1 MKDNDTTARDQW
13 SGRIGFILAAAGSAI
28 GLGNIWGFPY
38 KTGVNGGGLFVLIY
52 LFCILFIGLPVVIAE
67 IMIGRNTQKSPIA
80 AFAQYSSKRSP
91 WCLVGVLGVV
101 CSVVIMSYYSMIAG
115 WTLNYCFKSLFRCFD
130 GKNFQEVTQLFK
142 NLQGTTWEQLIW
154 HIVFMGM
161 TVGILYGGIKNG
173 IEKWSKILMPILFLL
188 MIGLVLYS
196 FIFLFQGTVQSLR
209 FTFLPKGPLKP
220 EAIFKAVGQAFFTLS
235 LGMGTMLTYGSYLD
249 KKSDIPKASVWICG
263 LDTFI
268 ALIACVVV
276 FPIIF
281 QNNAEPTGGPGLVFE
296 SLPVLFNT
304 IPGGM
309 FFGAAFFLLLVFAA
323 LTSAISITE
332 VSIAF
337 VIDHFHFSRKKMSI
351 IIGIL
356 VCLAG
361 FPCIHQTYFGWMEYL
376 TDLALPLGGIF
387 ISLFVG
393 WKMPKKVTF
402 EEFTIGNN
410 LAKMYPV
417 WLFLVRVFIPIIL
430 TIFMLN
436 MFNIIP
442 TESINA
448 FFGFGN

>member
-1 MKDNDTTARDQW
+1 MKDNDTTVRDQW

-28 GLGNIWGFPY
+28 GLGNIWAFPY
-38 KTGVNGGGLFVLIY
+38 KTGINGGGLFVLIY

-67 IMIGRNTQKSPIA
+67 IMIGRSTQKSPIA
-80 AFAQYSSKRSP
+80 AFRQYSSEYSP
-91 WCLVGVLGVV
+91 WCLVGALGVV

-115 WTLNYCFKSLFRCFD
+115 WTLNYCFKSLTQCFD
-130 GKNFQEVTQLFK
+130 GKNLQEVTQMFK
-142 NLQGTTWEQLIW
+142 SLQGTTWEQLIW

-161 TVGILYGGIKNG
+161 TIGILYGGIKNG

-188 MIGLVLYS
+188 MIGLVVYS
-196 FIFLFQGTVQSLR
+196 FVFLFQGTVKSLE
-209 FTFLPKGPLKP
+209 FTFLPKVPLKP

-281 QNNAEPTGGPGLVFE
+281 QNNAEPTGGTGLVFE
-296 SLPVLFNT
+296 SLPVLFSN

-309 FFGAAFFLLLVFAA
+309 FFGAAFFLLLAFAA

-332 VSIAF
+332 VPIAY
-337 VIDHFHFSRKKMSI
+337 VMDHFHLARKKMSV
-351 IIGIL
+351 IIGIF

-361 FPCIHQTYFGWMEYL
+361 FPCIHQTYFSWMEYL

-387 ISLFVG
+387 IALFVG
-393 WKMPKKVTF
+393 WKMPKEVTF
-402 EEFTIGNN
+402 KEFTMGNN
-410 LAKMYPV
+410 LAKIYPV
-417 WLFLVRVFIPIIL
+417 WLWLVRVFIPIIL

-436 MFNIIP
+436 MFNIIS

-448 FFGFGN
+448 FFGFGK